1 MGVVTCVKRL
11 VSFRGVA
18 AAGNTGEGGE
28 APGKSDAV
36 VCVCVSSGVD
46 YGCVYRTCHRQE
58 SWNTTGES
66 GGILY
71 WGGAWCCSVYL

>member
-1 MGVVTCVKRL
+1 MFVCLQVFIVGVVTCVKRL

-36 VCVCVSSGVD
+36 FVCLQVLIMDVCTGLAAARNPGIPSG
-46 YGCVYRTCHRQE
+46 
-58 SWNTTGES
+58 SL
-66 GGILY
+66 GGIMY
-71 WGGAWCCSVYL
+71 WGGV